1 MRSRRTFSTEFKRQI
16 VEEILSGASTT
27 AAQCRKH
34 SIAYPVVARWKKDY
48 AMGRLDNEPTIEA
61 GYQEKIAKLERK
73 VGQLTM
79 EIDLLKKVAQHAH
92 SQQKKNVHIYPLTF
106 TDSEA
111 SDGGVES

>member
-27 AAQCRKH
+27 AAMCRKH

-48 AMGRLDNEPTIEA
+48 AMGRLDNEPTTPE

-92 SQQKKNVHIYPLTF
+92 SQQKKSAHIYPLTF
-106 TDSEA
+106 IDSEA
-111 SDGGVES
+111 SHGGVES

>member
-16 VEEILSGASTT
+16 IEEILSGASTT
-27 AAQCRKH
+27 AAQCRTH

-48 AMGRLDNEPTIEA
+48 AMGRLDNEPTIQE

-79 EIDLLKKVAQHAH
+79 EIDLLKKVAQHAR
-92 SQQKKNVHIYPLTF
+92 SQQKKSAHIYPLTF
-106 TDSEA
+106 TDSGA
-111 SDGGVES
+111 SGGGVES

>member
-1 MRSRRTFSTEFKRQI
+1 MKMRRTFTKEFKRQI
-16 VEEILSGASTT
+16 VKEILSGTNNT
-27 AAQCRKH
+27 AAICRKH

-79 EIDLLKKVAQHAH
+79 EIDLLKKVAQHTH
-92 SQQKKNVHIYPLTF
+92 SQQNKNASIYPITF
-106 TDSEA
+106 PDSEA
-111 SDGGVES
+111 SNGGVES

>member
-1 MRSRRTFSTEFKRQI
+1 MKSRRTFSVEFKRQI
-16 VEEILSGASTT
+16 VEEILSGSTTT

-79 EIDLLKKVAQHAH
+79 EIDLLKKVAQHVR
-92 SQQKKNVHIYPLTF
+92 SQQKKNAHIYPLTF

-111 SDGGVES
+111 SNGGVES

>member
-1 MRSRRTFSTEFKRQI
+1 MRSRRTFSVEFKRQ
-16 VEEILSGASTT
+16 VVVQILSGTTTT
-27 AAQCRKH
+27 AAICRKH
-34 SIAYPVVARWKKDY
+34 SIAYSVVARWKKDY

-92 SQQKKNVHIYPLTF
+92 SQQKKNAHIYPITF
-106 TDSEA
+106 PDSEA
-111 SDGGVES
+111 SRGGVES